1 MFSYGVI
8 ASDAPVVVD
17 MCWLEMLQGY
27 RLVFDKNHDMC
38 WTEMLQGYRLVLGK
52 KKSHCVLWLGLQKRS
67 HGVLL
72 GGVERLRAVSG
83 DDRGQKDF

>member
-1 MFSYGVI
+1 MRFSYGVI
-8 ASDAPVVVD
+8 TSDAPVVD
-17 MCWLEMLQGY
+17 MCWL
-27 RLVFDKNHDMC
+27 
-38 WTEMLQGYRLVLGK
+38 EMLQGYRLVLGK